1 MGWGW
6 VRVEH
11 CTSDSKPPGHVVVT
25 VALSDSDHDM
35 VLDAPKHGSAIDRDR
50 AHMDCAEHTAAHR
63 KGLALMQKMGH
74 QRPLDSKDSSIPTCR
89 MRGMAYAQSR
99 VPTVAHATI
108 FERAN
113 GKAET
118 RAGLAGLCRYV
129 WEAFGAKTSYV
140 YLFKRAHTSLKAA
153 NFSLFSMQ

>member
-11 CTSDSKPPGHVVVT
+11 CTSDSKPPRHVVVT

-50 AHMDCAEHTAAHR
+50 AHLDCAEHTAAHR

-74 QRPLDSKDSSIPTCR
+74 QCPLDSKDSPIII
-89 MRGMAYAQSR
+89 AQLP
-99 VPTVAHATI
+99 VGCCTAEITLLTFAAT
-108 FERAN
+108 
-113 GKAET
+113 T
-118 RAGLAGLCRYV
+118 R
-129 WEAFGAKTSYV
+129 T
-140 YLFKRAHTSLKAA
+140 
-153 NFSLFSMQ
+153 